1 MFRVTECT
9 FRVTECTFRDTEWPF
24 RDTEWRFII
33 NIKQNYL
40 SQNKSDVCT
49 CFYIN
54 FSYICGDYIQNK
66 KLIKMNKFFL
76 TSLLVA
82 AAITANAQ
90 DNTTKDSLTM
100 ETMMHNIPEVM
111 VKGSR
116 PIVKAER
123 GMLSY
128 NMPLLLKQLPA
139 DNAYEALT
147 RIPGVSNATGNISFS
162 GNEVTLIINGQATTL
177 TQEQLAERL
186 KAMPATQLAK
196 AEVMLSAPARYH
208 VRGMAI
214 NIVTKDYA
222 GTNQLS
228 GQIIGG
234 LVQTKY
240 AKGFGDLY
248 LSMQRGKFGLDA
260 QYKLVNGNSYGES
273 SRIANHPLGNNRIHY
288 NDETGQKSFGIT
300 HDYRLGMNY
309 AFSKN
314 HRLDVAYTGQ
324 WDKTNSNSRTT
335 GSSISGMHRDS
346 HEYLHNVDVNYALP
360 FGLTLSGSYTYYR
373 TPQQQAL
380 DGTITTENKNET
392 ERNLTSG
399 SEQTINKWM
408 FTADQTHS
416 LAHGWGLS
424 YGVKGQFTSNKS
436 YQTTIDKDGSVLP
449 DGTSSVDLNERIW
462 NIYAGFS
469 KQINKAISLEA
480 SVAAEQYHSPI
491 WDKWRVY
498 PTLNALWN
506 VNDNHLLNL
515 SFSSNSEFPSYWSTM
530 SNVYYSST
538 YTEIHGNPD
547 LKPFSYSNVNLMWQ
561 IKRRYTL
568 MAFASLKPDYSVQLP
583 YQTTDRMAVI
593 MKETNFDYS
602 NSFGLQAS
610 AIFSAGKWLNGN
622 VFAVGTYKHDKS
634 SHFFDLPF
642 NRKKLSVRLGG
653 MASVKLCSTQ
663 DLRLILNP
671 FIQSKAIQGVYD
683 ISPIF
688 RMNAKLQWSSHDGRW
703 GLRINGNNI
712 FNNKY
717 DTRSVQGNQDYR
729 MKINYSWASVT
740 FAVIY
745 KFGGYK
751 EKTVKEVDTS
761 RMGH

>member
-1 MFRVTECT
+1 MVNKIFLLGL
-9 FRVTECTFRDTEWPF
+9 FL
-24 RDTEWRFII
+24 
-33 NIKQNYL
+33 L
-40 SQNKSDVCT
+40 SVANVKAQT
-49 CFYIN
+49 
-54 FSYICGDYIQNK
+54 
-66 KLIKMNKFFL
+66 L
-76 TSLLVA
+76 TH
-82 AAITANAQ
+82 T
-90 DNTTKDSLTM
+90 DSLTM
-100 ETMMHNIPEVM
+100 ENMMHNLPEVM

-147 RIPGVSNATGNISFS
+147 RIPGISDATGSISFS

-177 TQEQLAERL
+177 TQEQLTERL
-186 KAMPATQLAK
+186 KAMPAAQLAK

-234 LVQTKY
+234 MRQNKY
-240 AKGFGDLY
+240 ANEFGNLY
-248 LSMQRGKFGLDA
+248 LSLQRGKFGLDA
-260 QYKLVNGNSYGES
+260 QYKYVNGNSYGES
-273 SRIANHPLGNNRIHY
+273 SRIANHPLGNNRVYY

-300 HDYRLGMNY
+300 HNYRLGMNY

-314 HRLDVAYTGQ
+314 HRLDVAYTGH
-324 WDKTNSNSRTT
+324 WDKRCSNSNTT
-335 GSSISGMHRDS
+335 GSSISGMHHDS
-346 HEYLHNVDVNYALP
+346 HEYLHNVDVNYSLP
-360 FGLTLSGSYTYYR
+360 FGLTLNGSYTYYR

-380 DGTITTENKNET
+380 DGTMHTDESMPET

-436 YQTTIDKDGSVLP
+436 YQTTIDKDGTIQP
-449 DGTSSVDLNERIW
+449 NGTSSVDNNERIW

-469 KQINKAISLEA
+469 KQINKAISVEA

-530 SNVYYSST
+530 SNVFYSST
-538 YTEIHGNPD
+538 YSEIHGNPD
-547 LKPFSYSNVNLMWQ
+547 LKPFSYYNVNLMWQ

-568 MAFASLKPDYSVQLP
+568 MAFASLKPDYFVQLP
-583 YQTTDRMAVI
+583 YQTTERMAVI

-602 NSFGLQAS
+602 NSYGLQAS
-610 AIFSAGKWLNGN
+610 VIFNAGKWLNGN
-622 VFAVGTYKHDKS
+622 VFAVGTYKHDKNS
-634 SHFFDLPF
+634 NFFDLPF
-642 NRKKLSVRLGG
+642 NRKKLSVILGG
-653 MASVKLCSTQ
+653 TASIKLCQTQ

-671 FIQSKAIQGVYD
+671 FYQTKAIQGVYD

-688 RMNAKLQWSSHDGRW
+688 RMNAKLQWSSHDGKW
-703 GLRINGNNI
+703 GLRLNGSNI
-712 FNNKY
+712 FNNLY

-729 MKINYSWASVT
+729 MKINYNWASVT

-751 EKTVKEVDTS
+751 EKNVKAVDTS

>member
-1 MFRVTECT
+1 MANKIFLLGL
-9 FRVTECTFRDTEWPF
+9 FL
-24 RDTEWRFII
+24 
-33 NIKQNYL
+33 L
-40 SQNKSDVCT
+40 SVANVKAQT
-49 CFYIN
+49 
-54 FSYICGDYIQNK
+54 
-66 KLIKMNKFFL
+66 L
-76 TSLLVA
+76 TQ
-82 AAITANAQ
+82 T
-90 DNTTKDSLTM
+90 DSLTM
-100 ETMMHNIPEVM
+100 ETMLHNLPEVM

-147 RIPGVSNATGNISFS
+147 RIPGVSDATGSISFS

-177 TQEQLAERL
+177 TQEQLTERL
-186 KAMPATQLAK
+186 KAMPAAQLAK

-234 LVQTKY
+234 MRQNKY
-240 AKGFGDLY
+240 ANEFGNLY
-248 LSMQRGKFGLDA
+248 LSLQRGKFGLDA
-260 QYKLVNGNSYGES
+260 QYKYVNGNSYGES
-273 SRIANHPLGNNRIHY
+273 SRIANHPLGNNRVYY

-314 HRLDVAYTGQ
+314 HRLDVAYTGH
-324 WDKTNSNSRTT
+324 WDKTCSNSNTT
-335 GSSISGMHRDS
+335 GSSISGMHHDS
-346 HEYLHNVDVNYALP
+346 HEYLHNVDVNYSLP
-360 FGLTLSGSYTYYR
+360 FGLTLNGSYTNYR

-380 DGTITTENKNET
+380 DGTMHTDESMSET

-416 LAHGWGLS
+416 LSHGWGLS

-436 YQTTIDKDGSVLP
+436 YQTTIDKDGTIQP
-449 DGTSSVDLNERIW
+449 NGTSSVDNNERIW

-469 KQINKAISLEA
+469 KQINKALSLEA

-491 WDKWRVY
+491 WDKWRIY

-530 SNVYYSST
+530 SNVFYSST
-538 YTEIHGNPD
+538 YSEIHGNPD
-547 LKPFSYSNVNLMWQ
+547 LKPFAYYNVNLMWQ

-568 MAFASLKPDYSVQLP
+568 MAFASLKPDYFVQLP
-583 YQTTDRMAVI
+583 YQTTERMAVI

-602 NSFGLQAS
+602 NSYGLQAS
-610 AIFSAGKWLNGN
+610 VIFNAGKWLNGN

-634 SHFFDLPF
+634 SNFFDLPF
-642 NRKKLSVRLGG
+642 NRKKLSVILGG
-653 MASVKLCSTQ
+653 TASVKLCNTQ

-671 FIQSKAIQGVYD
+671 FFQSKAIQGVYD

-688 RMNAKLQWSSHDGRW
+688 SMDAKLQWTSHDGKW
-703 GLRINGNNI
+703 GLRLNGNNI
-712 FNNKY
+712 FNNLY

-729 MKINYSWASVT
+729 MKVNYNWASVT

>member
-1 MFRVTECT
+1 MNRLF
-9 FRVTECTFRDTEWPF
+9 
-24 RDTEWRFII
+24 FIG
-33 NIKQNYL
+33 
-40 SQNKSDVCT
+40 V
-49 CFYIN
+49 
-54 FSYICGDYIQNK
+54 
-66 KLIKMNKFFL
+66 
-76 TSLLVA
+76 LVA
-82 AAITANAQ
+82 SAITANAQ
-90 DNTTKDSLTM
+90 DNGQKDSLTM
-100 ETMMHNIPEVM
+100 ESMMHNLPEVM

-147 RIPGVSNATGNISFS
+147 RIPGVSDATGSISFS

-177 TQEQLAERL
+177 TQEQLTERL
-186 KAMPATQLAK
+186 KAMPAAQLSK

-222 GTNQLS
+222 GNNQLS

-234 LVQTKY
+234 MRQNKY
-240 AKGFGDLY
+240 ANEFGNLY
-248 LSMQRGKFGLDA
+248 LSLQRDKFGLDA
-260 QYKLVNGNSYGES
+260 QYKYVNGNSYGES

-309 AFSKN
+309 AFGKN

-469 KQINKAISLEA
+469 KQINKAISLDA
-480 SVAAEQYHSPI
+480 SVAAEQYHSPV

-515 SFSSNSEFPSYWSTM
+515 SFSSDSEYPSYWSTM
-530 SNVYYSST
+530 SNVFYSST

-547 LKPFSYSNVNLMWQ
+547 LKPFSYYNVNLMWQ

-568 MAFASLKPDYSVQLP
+568 MAFASLKPDYFVQLP

-634 SHFFDLPF
+634 RNFFDLPF
-642 NRKKLSVRLGG
+642 DRKKLSVILGG
-653 MASVKLCSTQ
+653 TASVKLCSTQ

-671 FIQSKAIQGVYD
+671 FYQTKAIQGVYD

-688 RMNAKLQWSSHDGRW
+688 SMDAKLQWSSHDGKW
-703 GLRINGNNI
+703 GVRLNGSNI
-712 FNNKY
+712 FNNRF

-729 MKINYSWASVT
+729 MKVNYNWSSFT

>member
-1 MFRVTECT
+1 MNRLF
-9 FRVTECTFRDTEWPF
+9 
-24 RDTEWRFII
+24 FIG
-33 NIKQNYL
+33 
-40 SQNKSDVCT
+40 V
-49 CFYIN
+49 
-54 FSYICGDYIQNK
+54 
-66 KLIKMNKFFL
+66 
-76 TSLLVA
+76 LVA
-82 AAITANAQ
+82 SAITANAQ
-90 DNTTKDSLTM
+90 DNGQKDSLTM
-100 ETMMHNIPEVM
+100 ESIMHNLPEVM

-147 RIPGVSNATGNISFS
+147 RIPGVSDATGSISFS
-162 GNEVTLIINGQATTL
+162 GNEVTLIVNGQATTL

-186 KAMPATQLAK
+186 KAMPAAQLAK

-234 LVQTKY
+234 MRQNKY
-240 AKGFGDLY
+240 ANEFGDLY
-248 LSMQRGKFGLDA
+248 LSLQRDKFGLDA
-260 QYKLVNGNSYGES
+260 QYKYVNGNSYGES

-309 AFSKN
+309 TFSKN

-324 WDKTNSNSRTT
+324 WDKTNSNSRTA

-399 SEQTINKWM
+399 SEQTIHKWM

-416 LAHGWGLS
+416 LSHGWGLS

-530 SNVYYSST
+530 SNVFYSST

-547 LKPFSYSNVNLMWQ
+547 LKPCSYYNLNLMWQ

-568 MAFASLKPDYSVQLP
+568 MAFANLKPDYFVQLP

-602 NSFGLQAS
+602 NSYGLQAS

-634 SHFFDLPF
+634 RNFFDLPF
-642 NRKKLSVRLGG
+642 DRKKLSVILGG
-653 MASVKLCSTQ
+653 TASVKLCSTQ
-663 DLRLILNP
+663 DLHLILNP
-671 FIQSKAIQGVYD
+671 FYQTKAIQGVYD

-688 RMNAKLQWSSHDGRW
+688 SMDAKLQWSSHDGKW
-703 GLRINGNNI
+703 GVRLNGSNI
-712 FNNKY
+712 FNNRF

-729 MKINYSWASVT
+729 MKVNYNWSSFT

>member
-1 MFRVTECT
+1 MVNKIFLLGL
-9 FRVTECTFRDTEWPF
+9 FL
-24 RDTEWRFII
+24 
-33 NIKQNYL
+33 L
-40 SQNKSDVCT
+40 SVANVKAQT
-49 CFYIN
+49 
-54 FSYICGDYIQNK
+54 
-66 KLIKMNKFFL
+66 L
-76 TSLLVA
+76 TH
-82 AAITANAQ
+82 T
-90 DNTTKDSLTM
+90 DSLTM
-100 ETMMHNIPEVM
+100 ENMMHNLPEVM

-147 RIPGVSNATGNISFS
+147 RIPGISDATGSISFS
-162 GNEVTLIINGQATTL
+162 GNEVTLIVNGQATTL
-177 TQEQLAERL
+177 TQEQLTERL
-186 KAMPATQLAK
+186 KAMPAAQLAK

-214 NIVTKDYA
+214 NIITKDYA

-228 GQIIGG
+228 GQFIGG
-234 LVQTKY
+234 MKQSKY

-248 LSMQRGKFGLDA
+248 LSLQRGKFGLDA
-260 QYKLVNGNSYGES
+260 QYKYVNGNSYGES
-273 SRIANHPLGNNRIHY
+273 SRIANHPLGNNRVYY

-300 HDYRLGMNY
+300 HNYRLGMNY

-314 HRLDVAYTGQ
+314 HRLDVAYTGH
-324 WDKTNSNSRTT
+324 WDKRCSNSNTT
-335 GSSISGMHRDS
+335 GSSISGMHHDS
-346 HEYLHNVDVNYALP
+346 HEYLHNVDVNYSLP
-360 FGLTLSGSYTYYR
+360 FGLTLNGSYTYYR

-380 DGTITTENKNET
+380 DGTMHTDESMLET

-436 YQTTIDKDGSVLP
+436 YQTTIDKDGTIQP
-449 DGTSSVDLNERIW
+449 NGTSSVDNNERIW

-469 KQINKAISLEA
+469 KQINKAISVEA

-530 SNVYYSST
+530 SNVFYSST
-538 YTEIHGNPD
+538 YSEIHGNPD
-547 LKPFSYSNVNLMWQ
+547 LKPFSYYNVNLMWQ

-568 MAFASLKPDYSVQLP
+568 MAFASLKPDYFVQLP
-583 YQTTDRMAVI
+583 YQTTERMAVI

-602 NSFGLQAS
+602 NSYGLQAS
-610 AIFSAGKWLNGN
+610 VIFNAGKWLNGN

-634 SHFFDLPF
+634 CNFFDLPF
-642 NRKKLSVRLGG
+642 DRKKLSVILGG
-653 MASVKLCSTQ
+653 TASVKLSSTQ

-671 FIQSKAIQGVYD
+671 FYQTKAIQGVYD
-683 ISPIF
+683 ISPVF
-688 RMNAKLQWSSHDGRW
+688 RMDAKLQWSSHDGKW
-703 GLRINGNNI
+703 GVRLNGSNI
-712 FNNKY
+712 FNNRF

-729 MKINYSWASVT
+729 MTINYNWASVT

-751 EKTVKEVDTS
+751 EKNVKAVDTS

>member
-1 MFRVTECT
+1 MANKIFLLGL
-9 FRVTECTFRDTEWPF
+9 FL
-24 RDTEWRFII
+24 
-33 NIKQNYL
+33 L
-40 SQNKSDVCT
+40 SVANVKAQT
-49 CFYIN
+49 
-54 FSYICGDYIQNK
+54 
-66 KLIKMNKFFL
+66 L
-76 TSLLVA
+76 TQ
-82 AAITANAQ
+82 T
-90 DNTTKDSLTM
+90 DSLTM
-100 ETMMHNIPEVM
+100 ETMLHNLPEVM

-147 RIPGVSNATGNISFS
+147 RIPGVSDATGSISFS

-177 TQEQLAERL
+177 TQEQLTERL
-186 KAMPATQLAK
+186 KAMPAAQLAK

-234 LVQTKY
+234 MRQNKY
-240 AKGFGDLY
+240 ANEFGNLY
-248 LSMQRGKFGLDA
+248 LSLQRGKFGLDA
-260 QYKLVNGNSYGES
+260 QYKYVNGNSYGES
-273 SRIANHPLGNNRIHY
+273 SRIANHPLGNNRVYY

-314 HRLDVAYTGQ
+314 HRLDVAYTGH
-324 WDKTNSNSRTT
+324 WDKTCSNSNTT
-335 GSSISGMHRDS
+335 GSSISGMHHDS
-346 HEYLHNVDVNYALP
+346 HEYLHNVDVNYSLP
-360 FGLTLSGSYTYYR
+360 FGLTLNGSYTYYR

-380 DGTITTENKNET
+380 DGTMHTDESMSET

-399 SEQTINKWM
+399 SEQTINEWM

-436 YQTTIDKDGSVLP
+436 YQTTIDKDGTIQP
-449 DGTSSVDLNERIW
+449 NGTSSVDNNERIW

-469 KQINKAISLEA
+469 KQINKAISVEA

-491 WDKWRVY
+491 WDKWRIY

-530 SNVYYSST
+530 SNVFYSST
-538 YTEIHGNPD
+538 YSEIHGNPD
-547 LKPFSYSNVNLMWQ
+547 LKPFAYYNVNLMWQ

-568 MAFASLKPDYSVQLP
+568 MAFASLKPDYFVQLP
-583 YQTTDRMAVI
+583 YQTTERMAVI

-602 NSFGLQAS
+602 NSYGLQAS
-610 AIFSAGKWLNGN
+610 VIFNAGKWLNGN

-634 SHFFDLPF
+634 SNFFDLPF
-642 NRKKLSVRLGG
+642 NRKKLSVILGG
-653 MASVKLCSTQ
+653 TASVKLCNTQ

-671 FIQSKAIQGVYD
+671 FFQSKAIQGVYD

-688 RMNAKLQWSSHDGRW
+688 RMNAKLQWTSHDGKW

-712 FNNKY
+712 FNNLY

-729 MKINYSWASVT
+729 MKVNYNWASVT

>member
-1 MFRVTECT
+1 MN
-9 FRVTECTFRDTEWPF
+9 
-24 RDTEWRFII
+24 RF
-33 NIKQNYL
+33 L
-40 SQNKSDVCT
+40 
-49 CFYIN
+49 
-54 FSYICGDYIQNK
+54 
-66 KLIKMNKFFL
+66 L

-147 RIPGVSNATGNISFS
+147 HIPGVSNATGNISFS
-162 GNEVTLIINGQATTL
+162 GNEVTLIVNGQATTL

-186 KAMPATQLAK
+186 KAMPAAQLAK

-234 LVQTKY
+234 LMQTKY

-260 QYKLVNGNSYGES
+260 QYKYVNGNSYGES

-309 AFSKN
+309 TFSKN
-314 HRLDVAYTGQ
+314 NRLDVAYTGQ

-436 YQTTIDKDGSVLP
+436 YQTTIDKDGTILP
-449 DGTSSVDLNERIW
+449 DGTSSVDNNERIW

-469 KQINKAISLEA
+469 KQINKALSLEA

-530 SNVYYSST
+530 SNVFYSST

-547 LKPFSYSNVNLMWQ
+547 LKPFSYYNVNLMWQ

-568 MAFASLKPDYSVQLP
+568 MAFASLKPDYLVQLP

-593 MKETNFDYS
+593 MKETNFDFS
-602 NSFGLQAS
+602 NSYGLQAS

-634 SHFFDLPF
+634 CNFFDLPF
-642 NRKKLSVRLGG
+642 NRKKLSVILGG
-653 MASVKLCSTQ
+653 TASIKLCSTQ

-671 FIQSKAIQGVYD
+671 FYQTKAIQGVYD

-688 RMNAKLQWSSHDGRW
+688 RMDAKLQWSSHDGKW
-703 GLRINGNNI
+703 GVRLNGSNI
-712 FNNKY
+712 FNNRF

-729 MKINYSWASVT
+729 MKINYNWASVT

>member
-1 MFRVTECT
+1 MVNKIFLLGL
-9 FRVTECTFRDTEWPF
+9 FL
-24 RDTEWRFII
+24 
-33 NIKQNYL
+33 L
-40 SQNKSDVCT
+40 S
-49 CFYIN
+49 
-54 FSYICGDYIQNK
+54 
-66 KLIKMNKFFL
+66 
-76 TSLLVA
+76 VA
-82 AAITANAQ
+82 NVKAQ
-90 DNTTKDSLTM
+90 TMTHTDSLTM
-100 ETMMHNIPEVM
+100 ENMMHNLPEVM

-147 RIPGVSNATGNISFS
+147 RIPGISDATGSISFS
-162 GNEVTLIINGQATTL
+162 GNEVTLIVNGQATTL
-177 TQEQLAERL
+177 TQEQLTERL
-186 KAMPATQLAK
+186 KAMPAAQLAK

-228 GQIIGG
+228 GQFIGG
-234 LVQTKY
+234 MKQSKY

-248 LSMQRGKFGLDA
+248 LSLQRGKFGLDA
-260 QYKLVNGNSYGES
+260 QYKYVNGNSYGES
-273 SRIANHPLGNNRIHY
+273 SRIANHPLGNNRVYY

-300 HDYRLGMNY
+300 HNYRLGMNY

-314 HRLDVAYTGQ
+314 HRLDVAYTGH
-324 WDKTNSNSRTT
+324 WDKRCSNSNTT
-335 GSSISGMHRDS
+335 GSSISGMHHDS
-346 HEYLHNVDVNYALP
+346 HEYLHNVDVNYSLP
-360 FGLTLSGSYTYYR
+360 FGLTLNGSYTYYR

-380 DGTITTENKNET
+380 DGTMHTDESMLET

-436 YQTTIDKDGSVLP
+436 YQTTIDKDGTIQP
-449 DGTSSVDLNERIW
+449 NGTSSVDNNERIW

-469 KQINKAISLEA
+469 KQINKAISVEA

-530 SNVYYSST
+530 SNVFYSST
-538 YTEIHGNPD
+538 YSEIHGNPD
-547 LKPFSYSNVNLMWQ
+547 LKPFSYYNVNLMWQ

-568 MAFASLKPDYSVQLP
+568 MAFASLKPDYFVQLP
-583 YQTTDRMAVI
+583 YQTTERMAVI

-602 NSFGLQAS
+602 NSYGLQAS
-610 AIFSAGKWLNGN
+610 VIFNAGKWLNGN

-634 SHFFDLPF
+634 SNFFDLPF
-642 NRKKLSVRLGG
+642 NRKKLSVILGG
-653 MASVKLCSTQ
+653 TASVKLCNTQ

-671 FIQSKAIQGVYD
+671 FFQSKAIQGVYD
-683 ISPIF
+683 ISPVF
-688 RMNAKLQWSSHDGRW
+688 RMNAKLQWSSHDGKW
-703 GLRINGNNI
+703 GLRLNGSNI
-712 FNNKY
+712 FNNLY

-729 MKINYSWASVT
+729 MKINYNWASVT

-751 EKTVKEVDTS
+751 EKNVKAVDTS

>member
-1 MFRVTECT
+1 MVNKIFLLGL
-9 FRVTECTFRDTEWPF
+9 FL
-24 RDTEWRFII
+24 
-33 NIKQNYL
+33 L
-40 SQNKSDVCT
+40 SVANVKAQT
-49 CFYIN
+49 
-54 FSYICGDYIQNK
+54 
-66 KLIKMNKFFL
+66 L
-76 TSLLVA
+76 TQ
-82 AAITANAQ
+82 T
-90 DNTTKDSLTM
+90 DSLTM
-100 ETMMHNIPEVM
+100 ETMLHNLPEVM

-147 RIPGVSNATGNISFS
+147 RIPGVSDATGSISFS

-177 TQEQLAERL
+177 TQEQLTERL
-186 KAMPATQLAK
+186 KAMPAAQLAK

-228 GQIIGG
+228 GQVIGG
-234 LVQTKY
+234 MKQSKY

-248 LSMQRGKFGLDA
+248 LSLQRGKFGLDA
-260 QYKLVNGNSYGES
+260 QYKYVNGNSYGES
-273 SRIANHPLGNNRIHY
+273 SRIANHPLGNNRVYY

-300 HDYRLGMNY
+300 HNYRLGMNY

-314 HRLDVAYTGQ
+314 HRLDVAYTGH
-324 WDKTNSNSRTT
+324 WDKRCSNSNTT
-335 GSSISGMHRDS
+335 GSSISGMHHDS
-346 HEYLHNVDVNYALP
+346 HEYLHNVDVNYSLP
-360 FGLTLSGSYTYYR
+360 FGLTLNGSYTYYR

-380 DGTITTENKNET
+380 DGTMHTDESMPET

-462 NIYAGFS
+462 NLYAGFS
-469 KQINKAISLEA
+469 KQINKTLSLEA

-530 SNVYYSST
+530 SNVFYSST
-538 YTEIHGNPD
+538 YSEIHGNPD
-547 LKPFSYSNVNLMWQ
+547 LKPFAYYYVNLMWQ

-568 MAFASLKPDYSVQLP
+568 MAFASLKPDYFVQLP
-583 YQTTDRMAVI
+583 YQTTERMAVI

-602 NSFGLQAS
+602 NSYGLQAS
-610 AIFSAGKWLNGN
+610 VIFNAGKWLNGN

-634 SHFFDLPF
+634 SNFFDLPF
-642 NRKKLSVRLGG
+642 NRKKLSVILGG
-653 MASVKLCSTQ
+653 TASIKLCQTQ

-671 FIQSKAIQGVYD
+671 FYQTKAIQGVYD

-688 RMNAKLQWSSHDGRW
+688 RMNAKLQWSSHDGKW
-703 GLRINGNNI
+703 GLRLNGSNI
-712 FNNKY
+712 FNNLY

-729 MKINYSWASVT
+729 MKINYNWASVT

-751 EKTVKEVDTS
+751 EKNVKAVDTY

>member
-1 MFRVTECT
+1 MVNKIFLLGL
-9 FRVTECTFRDTEWPF
+9 FL
-24 RDTEWRFII
+24 
-33 NIKQNYL
+33 L
-40 SQNKSDVCT
+40 SVANVKAQT
-49 CFYIN
+49 
-54 FSYICGDYIQNK
+54 
-66 KLIKMNKFFL
+66 L
-76 TSLLVA
+76 TQ
-82 AAITANAQ
+82 T
-90 DNTTKDSLTM
+90 DSLTM
-100 ETMMHNIPEVM
+100 ETMLHNLPEVM

-147 RIPGVSNATGNISFS
+147 RIPGVSDATGSISFS

-177 TQEQLAERL
+177 TQEQLTERL
-186 KAMPATQLAK
+186 KAMPAAQLAK

-228 GQIIGG
+228 GQVIGG
-234 LVQTKY
+234 MKQSKY

-248 LSMQRGKFGLDA
+248 LSLQRGKFGLDA
-260 QYKLVNGNSYGES
+260 QYKYVNGNSYGES
-273 SRIANHPLGNNRIHY
+273 SRIANHPLGNNRVYY

-300 HDYRLGMNY
+300 HNYRLGMNY

-314 HRLDVAYTGQ
+314 HRLDVAYTGH
-324 WDKTNSNSRTT
+324 WDKRCSNSNTT
-335 GSSISGMHRDS
+335 GSSISGMHHDS
-346 HEYLHNVDVNYALP
+346 HEYLHNVDVNYSLP
-360 FGLTLSGSYTYYR
+360 FGLTLNGSYTYYR

-380 DGTITTENKNET
+380 DGTMHTDESMSET

-408 FTADQTHS
+408 FTADQTHL

-462 NIYAGFS
+462 NLYAGFS
-469 KQINKAISLEA
+469 KQINKVLSLEA

-530 SNVYYSST
+530 SNVFYSST
-538 YTEIHGNPD
+538 YSEIHGNPD
-547 LKPFSYSNVNLMWQ
+547 LKPFAYYNVNLMWQ

-568 MAFASLKPDYSVQLP
+568 MAFASLKPDYFVQLP
-583 YQTTDRMAVI
+583 YQTTERMAVI

-602 NSFGLQAS
+602 NSYGLQAS
-610 AIFSAGKWLNGN
+610 VIFNAGKWLNGN
-622 VFAVGTYKHDKS
+622 VSAVGTYKHDKS
-634 SHFFDLPF
+634 SNFFDLPF
-642 NRKKLSVRLGG
+642 NRKKFSVILGG
-653 MASVKLCSTQ
+653 TASVKLCNTQ

-671 FIQSKAIQGVYD
+671 FYQTKAIQGVYD

-688 RMNAKLQWSSHDGRW
+688 RMNAKLQWSSHDGKW
-703 GLRINGNNI
+703 GLRLNGSNI
-712 FNNKY
+712 FNNLY

-729 MKINYSWASVT
+729 MKINYNWASVT

-751 EKTVKEVDTS
+751 EKNVKAVDTS

>member
-1 MFRVTECT
+1 
-9 FRVTECTFRDTEWPF
+9 
-24 RDTEWRFII
+24 
-33 NIKQNYL
+33 
-40 SQNKSDVCT
+40 
-49 CFYIN
+49 
-54 FSYICGDYIQNK
+54 
-66 KLIKMNKFFL
+66 MNRIFFMGIFVAL
-76 TSLLVA
+76 T
-82 AAITANAQ
+82 ITANAQ
-90 DNTTKDSLTM
+90 DNIPKDSLTM
-100 ETMMHNIPEVM
+100 EWNSMFRNLPEVM
-111 VKGSR
+111 IKGSR

-123 GMLSY
+123 GSLLY
-128 NMPLLLKQLPA
+128 NMPLLLKQFPA

-147 RIPGVSNATGNISFS
+147 RIPGVSDATGNISFL
-162 GNEVTLIINGQATTL
+162 GNEVTLIVNGQATTL
-177 TQEQLAERL
+177 TQEQLTERL
-186 KAMPATQLAK
+186 KAMPAAQLAK

-214 NIVTKDYA
+214 NIITKDYA

-228 GQIIGG
+228 GQVIGG
-234 LVQTKY
+234 MKQSKY

-248 LSMQRGKFGLDA
+248 LSLQRGKFGLDA
-260 QYKLVNGNSYGES
+260 QYKYVNGNSYGES
-273 SRIANHPLGNNRIHY
+273 SRIANHPLGNNRVYY

-300 HDYRLGMNY
+300 HNYRLGMNY

-314 HRLDVAYTGQ
+314 HRLDVTYTGH
-324 WDKTNSNSRTT
+324 WDKRCSNSNTT
-335 GSSISGMHRDS
+335 GSSISGMHHDS
-346 HEYLHNVDVNYALP
+346 HEYLHNVDVNYSLP
-360 FGLTLSGSYTYYR
+360 FGLTLNGSYTYYR

-380 DGTITTENKNET
+380 DGTMHTDESMSET

-408 FTADQTHS
+408 FTADQTHL

-436 YQTTIDKDGSVLP
+436 YQTTINKDGSVLP

-462 NIYAGFS
+462 NLYAGFS
-469 KQINKAISLEA
+469 KQINKALSLEA

-530 SNVYYSST
+530 SNVFYSST
-538 YTEIHGNPD
+538 YSEIHGNPD
-547 LKPFSYSNVNLMWQ
+547 LKPFAYYNVNLMWQ

-568 MAFASLKPDYSVQLP
+568 MAFASLKPDYFVQLP
-583 YQTTDRMAVI
+583 YQTTERMAVI

-602 NSFGLQAS
+602 NSYGLQAS
-610 AIFSAGKWLNGN
+610 VIFNAGKWLNGN
-622 VFAVGTYKHDKS
+622 VFAVGIYKHDKS
-634 SHFFDLPF
+634 DYFFDLPF
-642 NRKKLSVRLGG
+642 NRKKLTATLGG
-653 MASVKLCSTQ
+653 TASIKLCQTQ

-671 FIQSKAIQGVYD
+671 FYQTKAIQGVYD

-688 RMNAKLQWSSHDGRW
+688 RMNAKLQWSSHDGKW
-703 GLRINGNNI
+703 GLRLNGSNI
-712 FNNKY
+712 FNNLY

-729 MKINYSWASVT
+729 MKINYNWASVT

-751 EKTVKEVDTS
+751 EKNVKAVDTS

>member
-1 MFRVTECT
+1 MVNKIFLLGL
-9 FRVTECTFRDTEWPF
+9 FL
-24 RDTEWRFII
+24 
-33 NIKQNYL
+33 L
-40 SQNKSDVCT
+40 SVANVKAQT
-49 CFYIN
+49 
-54 FSYICGDYIQNK
+54 
-66 KLIKMNKFFL
+66 L
-76 TSLLVA
+76 TQ
-82 AAITANAQ
+82 T
-90 DNTTKDSLTM
+90 DSLTM
-100 ETMMHNIPEVM
+100 ETMLHNLPEVM

-147 RIPGVSNATGNISFS
+147 RIPGVSDATGSISFS

-177 TQEQLAERL
+177 TQKQLTERL
-186 KAMPATQLAK
+186 KAMPAAQLAK

-228 GQIIGG
+228 GQVIGG
-234 LVQTKY
+234 MKQSKY

-248 LSMQRGKFGLDA
+248 LSLQRGKFGLDA
-260 QYKLVNGNSYGES
+260 QYKYVNGNSYGES
-273 SRIANHPLGNNRIHY
+273 SRIANHPLGNNRVYY

-300 HDYRLGMNY
+300 HNYRLGMNY

-314 HRLDVAYTGQ
+314 HRLDVAYTGH
-324 WDKTNSNSRTT
+324 WDKRCSNSNTT
-335 GSSISGMHRDS
+335 GSSISGMHHDS
-346 HEYLHNVDVNYALP
+346 HEYLHNVDVNYSLP
-360 FGLTLSGSYTYYR
+360 FGLTLNGSYTYYR

-380 DGTITTENKNET
+380 DGTMHTDESMSET

-436 YQTTIDKDGSVLP
+436 YQTTIDKDGTILP
-449 DGTSSVDLNERIW
+449 DGTSSVDNNERIW

-480 SVAAEQYHSPI
+480 SVAAEQYHSPV
-491 WDKWRVY
+491 WDEWRMY

-530 SNVYYSST
+530 SNVFYSST

-547 LKPFSYSNVNLMWQ
+547 LKPFSYYNVNLMWQ

-593 MKETNFDYS
+593 MKETNFEYS

-610 AIFSAGKWLNGN
+610 AMFNAGKWLNGN

-642 NRKKLSVRLGG
+642 NRKKLSVILGG
-653 MASVKLCSTQ
+653 TASVKLCSTQ

-688 RMNAKLQWSSHDGRW
+688 RMNAKLQWSSHDGKW
-703 GLRINGNNI
+703 GLRLNGSNI
-712 FNNKY
+712 FNY
-717 DTRSVQGNQDYR
+717 QFDTRSVQGNQDYR
-729 MKINYSWASVT
+729 MKINYNWASVT

-751 EKTVKEVDTS
+751 EKNVKAVDTS

>member
-1 MFRVTECT
+1 MANKIFLLGL
-9 FRVTECTFRDTEWPF
+9 FL
-24 RDTEWRFII
+24 
-33 NIKQNYL
+33 L
-40 SQNKSDVCT
+40 SVANVKAQT
-49 CFYIN
+49 
-54 FSYICGDYIQNK
+54 
-66 KLIKMNKFFL
+66 L
-76 TSLLVA
+76 TQ
-82 AAITANAQ
+82 T
-90 DNTTKDSLTM
+90 DSLTM
-100 ETMMHNIPEVM
+100 ETMLHNLPEVM

-147 RIPGVSNATGNISFS
+147 RIPGVSDATGSISFS

-177 TQEQLAERL
+177 TQEQLTERL
-186 KAMPATQLAK
+186 KAMPAAQLAK

-234 LVQTKY
+234 FEQNKY

-248 LSMQRGKFGLDA
+248 LSLQRGKFGLDA
-260 QYKLVNGNSYGES
+260 QYKYVNGNSYGES
-273 SRIANHPLGNNRIHY
+273 SLIANHPLGNNRVYY

-314 HRLDVAYTGQ
+314 HRLGVAYTGQ
-324 WDKTNSNSRTT
+324 WDKTSSNNHTT
-335 GSSISGMHRDS
+335 GSSISGMHLDS
-346 HEYLHNVDVNYALP
+346 HEYLQNVDVNYSLP
-360 FGLTLSGSYTYYR
+360 FGLTLNGSYTYYR

-380 DGTITTENKNET
+380 DGTMHTDESMPET
-392 ERNLTSG
+392 ERNLISG

-436 YQTTIDKDGSVLP
+436 YQTTIDKDGTIQSN
-449 DGTSSVDLNERIW
+449 GTSSVDNNELIW

-469 KQINKAISLEA
+469 KQVNKAFSLEA

-530 SNVYYSST
+530 SNIFYSST
-538 YTEIHGNPD
+538 YSEIHGNPD
-547 LKPFSYSNVNLMWQ
+547 LKPYSYYNVNLMWQ

-568 MAFASLKPDYSVQLP
+568 MAFASLKPDYFVQLP
-583 YQTTDRMAVI
+583 YQTTERMAVI

-602 NSFGLQAS
+602 NSYGLQAS
-610 AIFSAGKWLNGN
+610 VIFNAGKWLNGN

-634 SHFFDLPF
+634 DYFFDLPF
-642 NRKKLSVRLGG
+642 NRKKLSVILGG
-653 MASVKLCSTQ
+653 TASVKLCNTQ

-671 FIQSKAIQGVYD
+671 FFQSKAIQGVYD

-688 RMNAKLQWSSHDGRW
+688 SMNAKLQWSSHDGKW
-703 GLRINGNNI
+703 GLRLNGSNI
-712 FNNKY
+712 FNNLY

-751 EKTVKEVDTS
+751 EKNVKAVDTS

>member
-1 MFRVTECT
+1 MVNKIFLLGL
-9 FRVTECTFRDTEWPF
+9 FL
-24 RDTEWRFII
+24 
-33 NIKQNYL
+33 L
-40 SQNKSDVCT
+40 SVANVKAQT
-49 CFYIN
+49 
-54 FSYICGDYIQNK
+54 
-66 KLIKMNKFFL
+66 L
-76 TSLLVA
+76 TQ
-82 AAITANAQ
+82 T
-90 DNTTKDSLTM
+90 DSLTM
-100 ETMMHNIPEVM
+100 ETMLHNLPEVM

-147 RIPGVSNATGNISFS
+147 RIPGVSDATGSISFS

-177 TQEQLAERL
+177 TQEQLTERL
-186 KAMPATQLAK
+186 KAMPAAQLAK

-228 GQIIGG
+228 GQVIGG
-234 LVQTKY
+234 MKQSKY

-248 LSMQRGKFGLDA
+248 LSLQRGKFGLDA
-260 QYKLVNGNSYGES
+260 QYKYVNGNSYGES
-273 SRIANHPLGNNRIHY
+273 SRIANHPLSNNRVYY

-324 WDKTNSNSRTT
+324 WDKTSSNNRTT

-380 DGTITTENKNET
+380 DGTMTAENKNET

-416 LAHGWGLS
+416 LSHGWGLS

-436 YQTTIDKDGSVLP
+436 YQTTIDKDGTILP
-449 DGTSSVDLNERIW
+449 DGTSSVDNNERIW

-469 KQINKAISLEA
+469 KQINKAVSVEA

-491 WDKWRVY
+491 WDKWRMY

-530 SNVYYSST
+530 SNVFYSST
-538 YTEIHGNPD
+538 YSEIHGNPD
-547 LKPFSYSNVNLMWQ
+547 LKPYSYYNVNLMWQ

-593 MKETNFDYS
+593 MKETNFNYE

-610 AIFSAGKWLNGN
+610 AMFSAGKWLNGN
-622 VFAVGTYKHDKS
+622 VFAVGIYKHDKS
-634 SHFFDLPF
+634 DYFFDLPF
-642 NRKKLSVRLGG
+642 NRKKLTATLGG
-653 MASVKLCSTQ
+653 TASIKLCQTQ

-671 FIQSKAIQGVYD
+671 FYQTKAIQGVYD

-688 RMNAKLQWSSHDGRW
+688 RMNAKLQWSSHDGKW
-703 GLRINGNNI
+703 GLRLNGSNI
-712 FNNKY
+712 FNNLY

-729 MKINYSWASVT
+729 MKINYNWASVT

-751 EKTVKEVDTS
+751 EKNVKAVDTS

>member
-1 MFRVTECT
+1 MIFLLGL
-9 FRVTECTFRDTEWPF
+9 FL
-24 RDTEWRFII
+24 
-33 NIKQNYL
+33 L
-40 SQNKSDVCT
+40 SVANVKAQT
-49 CFYIN
+49 
-54 FSYICGDYIQNK
+54 
-66 KLIKMNKFFL
+66 L
-76 TSLLVA
+76 TQ
-82 AAITANAQ
+82 T
-90 DNTTKDSLTM
+90 DSLTM
-100 ETMMHNIPEVM
+100 ETMLHNLPEVM

-147 RIPGVSNATGNISFS
+147 RIPGVSDATGSISFS

-177 TQEQLAERL
+177 TQEQLTERL
-186 KAMPATQLAK
+186 KAMPAAQLAK

-309 AFSKN
+309 TFSKN
-314 HRLDVAYTGQ
+314 NRLDVAYTGQ
-324 WDKTNSNSRTT
+324 WDKTNSNSCTT

-360 FGLTLSGSYTYYR
+360 FGLTLSGSYTYYC

-380 DGTITTENKNET
+380 DGTMHTDESMPET

-416 LAHGWGLS
+416 LANCWGLS

-530 SNVYYSST
+530 SNVFYSST

-547 LKPFSYSNVNLMWQ
+547 LKPFSYYNVNLMWQ

-568 MAFASLKPDYSVQLP
+568 MAFASLKPDYFVQLP

-610 AIFSAGKWLNGN
+610 VIFNAGKWLNGN

-634 SHFFDLPF
+634 SNFFDLPF
-642 NRKKLSVRLGG
+642 NRKKLSVILGG
-653 MASVKLCSTQ
+653 TASVKLCNSQ

-671 FIQSKAIQGVYD
+671 FYQTKAIQGVYD

-688 RMNAKLQWSSHDGRW
+688 RMNAKLQWSSHDGKW
-703 GLRINGNNI
+703 GLRLNGNNI
-712 FNNKY
+712 FNNPY

-729 MKINYSWASVT
+729 MKINYNWASVT
-740 FAVIY
+740 FAVVY
-745 KFGGYK
+745 KFGDYK
-751 EKTVKEVDTS
+751 KKNVKAVDTS

>member
-1 MFRVTECT
+1 MVNKIFLLGL
-9 FRVTECTFRDTEWPF
+9 FL
-24 RDTEWRFII
+24 
-33 NIKQNYL
+33 L
-40 SQNKSDVCT
+40 SVANVKAQT
-49 CFYIN
+49 
-54 FSYICGDYIQNK
+54 
-66 KLIKMNKFFL
+66 L
-76 TSLLVA
+76 TH
-82 AAITANAQ
+82 T
-90 DNTTKDSLTM
+90 DSLTM
-100 ETMMHNIPEVM
+100 ENMMHNLPEVM

-147 RIPGVSNATGNISFS
+147 RIPGISDATGSISFS
-162 GNEVTLIINGQATTL
+162 GNEVTLIVNGQATTL
-177 TQEQLAERL
+177 TQEQLTERL
-186 KAMPATQLAK
+186 KAMPAAQLAK

-234 LVQTKY
+234 MRQNKY
-240 AKGFGDLY
+240 ANEFGNLY
-248 LSMQRGKFGLDA
+248 LSLQRGKFGLDA
-260 QYKLVNGNSYGES
+260 QYKYVNGNSYGES
-273 SRIANHPLGNNRIHY
+273 SRIANHPLGNNRVYY

-300 HDYRLGMNY
+300 HNYRLGMNY

-314 HRLDVAYTGQ
+314 HRLDVAYTGH
-324 WDKTNSNSRTT
+324 WDKRCSNSNTT
-335 GSSISGMHRDS
+335 GSSISGMHHDS
-346 HEYLHNVDVNYALP
+346 HEYLHNVDVNYSLP
-360 FGLTLSGSYTYYR
+360 FGLTLNGSYTYYR

-380 DGTITTENKNET
+380 DGTMHTDESMPET

-491 WDKWRVY
+491 WNKWRVY

-530 SNVYYSST
+530 SNVFYSST
-538 YTEIHGNPD
+538 YSEIHGNPD
-547 LKPFSYSNVNLMWQ
+547 LKPFSYYNVNLMWQ

-568 MAFASLKPDYSVQLP
+568 MAFASLKPDYFVQLP
-583 YQTTDRMAVI
+583 YQTTERMAVI

-602 NSFGLQAS
+602 NSYGLQAS
-610 AIFSAGKWLNGN
+610 VIFNAGKWLNGN

-634 SHFFDLPF
+634 SNFFDLPF
-642 NRKKLSVRLGG
+642 NRKKLSVILGG
-653 MASVKLCSTQ
+653 TASIKLCNTQ

-688 RMNAKLQWSSHDGRW
+688 RMNAKLQWSSHDGKW
-703 GLRINGNNI
+703 GLRLNGSNI
-712 FNNKY
+712 FNNLY

-729 MKINYSWASVT
+729 MKINYNWASVT

-751 EKTVKEVDTS
+751 EKNVKAVDTS

>member
-1 MFRVTECT
+1 MVNKIFLLGL
-9 FRVTECTFRDTEWPF
+9 FL
-24 RDTEWRFII
+24 
-33 NIKQNYL
+33 L
-40 SQNKSDVCT
+40 SVANVKAQT
-49 CFYIN
+49 
-54 FSYICGDYIQNK
+54 
-66 KLIKMNKFFL
+66 L
-76 TSLLVA
+76 TQ
-82 AAITANAQ
+82 T
-90 DNTTKDSLTM
+90 DSLTM
-100 ETMMHNIPEVM
+100 ETMLHNLPEVM

-147 RIPGVSNATGNISFS
+147 RIPGVSDATGNISFS

-177 TQEQLAERL
+177 TQEQLTERL
-186 KAMPATQLAK
+186 KAMPAAQLSK

-234 LVQTKY
+234 MRQNKY
-240 AKGFGDLY
+240 ANEFGNLY
-248 LSMQRGKFGLDA
+248 LSLQRDKFGLDA
-260 QYKLVNGNSYGES
+260 QYKYVNGNSYGES

-309 AFSKN
+309 TFSKN
-314 HRLDVAYTGQ
+314 NRLDVAYTGQ

-335 GSSISGMHRDS
+335 GSSISGMHHDS

-416 LAHGWGLS
+416 LAHGWGLL

-530 SNVYYSST
+530 SNVLYSST

-547 LKPFSYSNVNLMWQ
+547 LKPFSYYNVNLMWQ

-653 MASVKLCSTQ
+653 TASVKLCSTQ

-703 GLRINGNNI
+703 GLRLNGNNI
-712 FNNKY
+712 FNNLY

-729 MKINYSWASVT
+729 MKINYNWASVT

>member
-1 MFRVTECT
+1 
-9 FRVTECTFRDTEWPF
+9 
-24 RDTEWRFII
+24 
-33 NIKQNYL
+33 
-40 SQNKSDVCT
+40 
-49 CFYIN
+49 
-54 FSYICGDYIQNK
+54 
-66 KLIKMNKFFL
+66 MNRLLL
-76 TSLLVA
+76 TGLLVT

-90 DNTTKDSLTM
+90 DNAQKDSLTM

-111 VKGSR
+111 VKGLR

-147 RIPGVSNATGNISFS
+147 HIPGVSDATGSISFS
-162 GNEVTLIINGQATTL
+162 GNEVTLIVNGQATTL

-186 KAMPATQLAK
+186 KAMPAVQLAK

-248 LSMQRGKFGLDA
+248 ISMQRGKFGLDA

-273 SRIANHPLGNNRIHY
+273 SRIANHPLGNNRVYY

-300 HDYRLGMNY
+300 HNYRLGMNY
-309 AFSKN
+309 TFSTN
-314 HRLDVAYTGQ
+314 HRLDVAYTGK
-324 WDKTNSNSRTT
+324 WDKTSSNSHTT
-335 GSSISGMHRDS
+335 GSSISGMHSDS

-380 DGTITTENKNET
+380 DGTMTTENKNET

-399 SEQTINKWM
+399 SKQTINKWM

-436 YQTTIDKDGSVLP
+436 YQTTIDKNGTILP
-449 DGTSSVDLNERIW
+449 DGTSSVDNNERIW

-469 KQINKAISLEA
+469 KQINKGLSLEA
-480 SVAAEQYHSPI
+480 SVAAEQYHSPV

-506 VNDNHLLNL
+506 VNDKHLLNL

-530 SNVYYSST
+530 SNVFYSST

-547 LKPFSYSNVNLMWQ
+547 LKPFSYYNVNLMWQ

-568 MAFASLKPDYSVQLP
+568 IAFASLKPDYFVQLP

-593 MKETNFDYS
+593 MKETNFDFS
-602 NSFGLQAS
+602 NSYGLQAS
-610 AIFSAGKWLNGN
+610 TIFSAGKWLNGN

-642 NRKKLSVRLGG
+642 NRKKLSVILGG
-653 MASVKLCSTQ
+653 TASVKLSSTQ

-671 FIQSKAIQGVYD
+671 FYQTKAIQGVYD

-688 RMNAKLQWSSHDGRW
+688 RMDAKLQWSSHDGRW
-703 GLRINGNNI
+703 GLRLNGNNI
-712 FNNKY
+712 FNNRF

-729 MKINYSWASVT
+729 MKVNYNWSSFT

>member
-1 MFRVTECT
+1 MVNKIFLLGL
-9 FRVTECTFRDTEWPF
+9 FL
-24 RDTEWRFII
+24 
-33 NIKQNYL
+33 L
-40 SQNKSDVCT
+40 SVANVKAQT
-49 CFYIN
+49 
-54 FSYICGDYIQNK
+54 
-66 KLIKMNKFFL
+66 L
-76 TSLLVA
+76 TQ
-82 AAITANAQ
+82 T
-90 DNTTKDSLTM
+90 DSLTM
-100 ETMMHNIPEVM
+100 ETMLHNLPEVM

-147 RIPGVSNATGNISFS
+147 RIPGVSDATGSISFS

-177 TQEQLAERL
+177 TQEQLTERL
-186 KAMPATQLAK
+186 KAMPAAQLAK

-228 GQIIGG
+228 GQVIGG
-234 LVQTKY
+234 MKQSKY

-248 LSMQRGKFGLDA
+248 LSLQRGKFGLDA
-260 QYKLVNGNSYGES
+260 QYKYVNGNSYGES
-273 SRIANHPLGNNRIHY
+273 SRIANHPLGNNRVYY

-300 HDYRLGMNY
+300 HNYRLGMNY

-314 HRLDVAYTGQ
+314 HRLDVAYTGH
-324 WDKTNSNSRTT
+324 WDKRCSNSNTT
-335 GSSISGMHRDS
+335 GSSISGMHHDS
-346 HEYLHNVDVNYALP
+346 HEYLHNVDVNYSLP
-360 FGLTLSGSYTYYR
+360 FGLTLNGSYTYYR

-380 DGTITTENKNET
+380 DGTMHTDESMPET

-436 YQTTIDKDGSVLP
+436 YQTTIDKDGTIQP
-449 DGTSSVDLNERIW
+449 NGTSSVDNNERIW

-469 KQINKAISLEA
+469 KQINKAISVEA

-530 SNVYYSST
+530 SNVFYSST
-538 YTEIHGNPD
+538 YSEIHGNPD
-547 LKPFSYSNVNLMWQ
+547 LKPFAYYNVNLMWQ

-568 MAFASLKPDYSVQLP
+568 MAFASLKPDYFVQLP
-583 YQTTDRMAVI
+583 YQTTERMAVI

-602 NSFGLQAS
+602 NSYGLQAS
-610 AIFSAGKWLNGN
+610 VIFNAGKWLNGN
-622 VFAVGTYKHDKS
+622 VFAVGTYKHDKNS
-634 SHFFDLPF
+634 NFFDLPF
-642 NRKKLSVRLGG
+642 NRKKLSVILGG
-653 MASVKLCSTQ
+653 TASIKLCQTQ

-671 FIQSKAIQGVYD
+671 FYQTKAIQGVYD
-683 ISPIF
+683 ISPVF
-688 RMNAKLQWSSHDGRW
+688 RMNAKLQWSSHDGKW
-703 GLRINGNNI
+703 GLRLNGSNI
-712 FNNKY
+712 FNNLY

-729 MKINYSWASVT
+729 MKINYNWASVT

-751 EKTVKEVDTS
+751 EKNVKAVDTS

>member
-1 MFRVTECT
+1 MANKIFLLGL
-9 FRVTECTFRDTEWPF
+9 FL
-24 RDTEWRFII
+24 
-33 NIKQNYL
+33 L
-40 SQNKSDVCT
+40 SVANVKAQT
-49 CFYIN
+49 
-54 FSYICGDYIQNK
+54 
-66 KLIKMNKFFL
+66 L
-76 TSLLVA
+76 TQ
-82 AAITANAQ
+82 T
-90 DNTTKDSLTM
+90 DSLTM
-100 ETMMHNIPEVM
+100 ETMLHNLPEVM

-147 RIPGVSNATGNISFS
+147 RIPGVSDATGSISFS

-177 TQEQLAERL
+177 TQEQLTERL
-186 KAMPATQLAK
+186 KAMPAAQLAK

-234 LVQTKY
+234 MRQNKY
-240 AKGFGDLY
+240 ANEFGNLY
-248 LSMQRGKFGLDA
+248 LSLQRGKFGLDA
-260 QYKLVNGNSYGES
+260 QYKYVNGNSYGES
-273 SRIANHPLGNNRIHY
+273 SRIANHPLGNNRVYY

-300 HDYRLGMNY
+300 HNYRLGMNY

-314 HRLDVAYTGQ
+314 HRLDVAYTGH
-324 WDKTNSNSRTT
+324 WDKRCSNSNTT
-335 GSSISGMHRDS
+335 GSSISGMHHDS
-346 HEYLHNVDVNYALP
+346 HEYLHNVDVNYSLP
-360 FGLTLSGSYTYYR
+360 FGLTLNGSYTYYR

-380 DGTITTENKNET
+380 DGTMHTDESMSET

-436 YQTTIDKDGSVLP
+436 YQTTIDKDGTILP
-449 DGTSSVDLNERIW
+449 DGTSSVDNNERIW

-480 SVAAEQYHSPI
+480 SVAAEQYHSPV
-491 WDKWRVY
+491 WDEWRMY

-530 SNVYYSST
+530 SNVFYSST

-547 LKPFSYSNVNLMWQ
+547 LKPFSYYNVNLMWQ

-593 MKETNFDYS
+593 MKETNFEYS

-634 SHFFDLPF
+634 SNFFDLPF
-642 NRKKLSVRLGG
+642 NRKKLSVILGG
-653 MASVKLCSTQ
+653 TASVKLCNTQ

-671 FIQSKAIQGVYD
+671 FFQSKAIQGVYD

-703 GLRINGNNI
+703 GLRLNGNNI
-712 FNNKY
+712 FNNLY

-729 MKINYSWASVT
+729 MKINYNWASVT

>member
-1 MFRVTECT
+1 MVNKIFLLGL
-9 FRVTECTFRDTEWPF
+9 FL
-24 RDTEWRFII
+24 
-33 NIKQNYL
+33 L
-40 SQNKSDVCT
+40 SVANVKAQT
-49 CFYIN
+49 
-54 FSYICGDYIQNK
+54 
-66 KLIKMNKFFL
+66 L
-76 TSLLVA
+76 TQ
-82 AAITANAQ
+82 T
-90 DNTTKDSLTM
+90 DSLTM
-100 ETMMHNIPEVM
+100 ETMLHNLPEVM

-147 RIPGVSNATGNISFS
+147 RIPGVSDATGSISFS

-177 TQEQLAERL
+177 TQEQLTERL
-186 KAMPATQLAK
+186 KAMPAAQLSK
-196 AEVMLSAPARYH
+196 AEVMLSAPARNH

-234 LVQTKY
+234 MRQNKY
-240 AKGFGDLY
+240 ANEFGNLY
-248 LSMQRGKFGLDA
+248 LSLQRDKFGLDA
-260 QYKLVNGNSYGES
+260 QYKYVNGNSYGES

-309 AFSKN
+309 TFSKN
-314 HRLDVAYTGQ
+314 NRLDVAYTGQ

-335 GSSISGMHRDS
+335 GSSISGMHHDS

-530 SNVYYSST
+530 SNVFYSST

-547 LKPFSYSNVNLMWQ
+547 LKPFSYYNVNLMWQ

-622 VFAVGTYKHDKS
+622 VYAVGTYKHDKS

-653 MASVKLCSTQ
+653 TASVKLCSTQ

-703 GLRINGNNI
+703 GLRLNGNNI

-729 MKINYSWASVT
+729 MKINYNWASVT

>member
-1 MFRVTECT
+1 MVKKIFLLGL
-9 FRVTECTFRDTEWPF
+9 FL
-24 RDTEWRFII
+24 
-33 NIKQNYL
+33 L
-40 SQNKSDVCT
+40 SVANVKAQT
-49 CFYIN
+49 
-54 FSYICGDYIQNK
+54 
-66 KLIKMNKFFL
+66 L
-76 TSLLVA
+76 TQ
-82 AAITANAQ
+82 T
-90 DNTTKDSLTM
+90 DSLTM
-100 ETMMHNIPEVM
+100 ETMLHNLPEVM

-147 RIPGVSNATGNISFS
+147 RIPGVSDATGSISFS

-177 TQEQLAERL
+177 TQEQLTERL
-186 KAMPATQLAK
+186 KAMPAAQLSK

-234 LVQTKY
+234 MRQNKY
-240 AKGFGDLY
+240 ANEFGNLY
-248 LSMQRGKFGLDA
+248 LSLQRGKFGLDA
-260 QYKLVNGNSYGES
+260 QYKYVNGNSYGES
-273 SRIANHPLGNNRIHY
+273 SRIANHPLGNNRVYY

-300 HDYRLGMNY
+300 HNYRLGMNY

-314 HRLDVAYTGQ
+314 HRLDVAYTGH
-324 WDKTNSNSRTT
+324 WDKTCSNSNTT
-335 GSSISGMHRDS
+335 GSSISGMHHDS
-346 HEYLHNVDVNYALP
+346 HEYLHNVDVNYSLP
-360 FGLTLSGSYTYYR
+360 FGLTLNGSYTYYR
-373 TPQQQAL
+373 TPQLQGL
-380 DGTITTENKNET
+380 DGTMHTDESMPET

-436 YQTTIDKDGSVLP
+436 YQTTIDKDGTIQP
-449 DGTSSVDLNERIW
+449 NGTSSVDNNERIW

-469 KQINKAISLEA
+469 KQINKALSLEA

-491 WDKWRVY
+491 WDKWRIY

-530 SNVYYSST
+530 SNVFYSST
-538 YTEIHGNPD
+538 YSEIHGNPD
-547 LKPFSYSNVNLMWQ
+547 LKPFSYYNVNLMWQ

-568 MAFASLKPDYSVQLP
+568 MAFASLKPDYFVQLP
-583 YQTTDRMAVI
+583 YQTTERMAVI

-602 NSFGLQAS
+602 NSYGLQAS

-642 NRKKLSVRLGG
+642 NRKKLSVILGG
-653 MASVKLCSTQ
+653 TASVKLCSTQ

-671 FIQSKAIQGVYD
+671 FYQTKAIQGVYD

-688 RMNAKLQWSSHDGRW
+688 RMDAKLQWSSHDGKW
-703 GLRINGNNI
+703 GLRLNGSNI
-712 FNNKY
+712 FNNRF

-729 MKINYSWASVT
+729 MKINYNWASVT

>member
-1 MFRVTECT
+1 MVNKIFLLGL
-9 FRVTECTFRDTEWPF
+9 FL
-24 RDTEWRFII
+24 
-33 NIKQNYL
+33 L
-40 SQNKSDVCT
+40 SVANVKAQT
-49 CFYIN
+49 
-54 FSYICGDYIQNK
+54 
-66 KLIKMNKFFL
+66 L
-76 TSLLVA
+76 TQ
-82 AAITANAQ
+82 T
-90 DNTTKDSLTM
+90 DSLTM
-100 ETMMHNIPEVM
+100 ETMLHNLPEVM

-147 RIPGVSNATGNISFS
+147 RIPGVSDATGSISFS

-177 TQEQLAERL
+177 TQEQLTERL
-186 KAMPATQLAK
+186 KAMPAAQLSK
-196 AEVMLSAPARYH
+196 AEVMVSAPARNH

-234 LVQTKY
+234 MRQNKY
-240 AKGFGDLY
+240 ANEFGNLY
-248 LSMQRGKFGLDA
+248 LSLQRDKFGLDA
-260 QYKLVNGNSYGES
+260 QYKYVNGNSYGES
-273 SRIANHPLGNNRIHY
+273 SRIANHPLGNNRVYY

-309 AFSKN
+309 TFSKN
-314 HRLDVAYTGQ
+314 NRLDVAYTGQ
-324 WDKTNSNSRTT
+324 WDKTNSNNRTT
-335 GSSISGMHRDS
+335 GSSISGMHHDS

-373 TPQQQAL
+373 TPQQQTL

-530 SNVYYSST
+530 SNVFYSST
-538 YTEIHGNPD
+538 YTEIHGNSD
-547 LKPFSYSNVNLMWQ
+547 LKPFSYYNVNLMWQ

-653 MASVKLCSTQ
+653 TASVKLCSTQ

-703 GLRINGNNI
+703 GLRLNGNNI

-729 MKINYSWASVT
+729 MKINYNWASVT

-751 EKTVKEVDTS
+751 EKKVKEVDTS

>member
-1 MFRVTECT
+1 MVNKIFLLGL
-9 FRVTECTFRDTEWPF
+9 FL
-24 RDTEWRFII
+24 
-33 NIKQNYL
+33 L
-40 SQNKSDVCT
+40 SVANVKAQT
-49 CFYIN
+49 
-54 FSYICGDYIQNK
+54 
-66 KLIKMNKFFL
+66 L
-76 TSLLVA
+76 TH
-82 AAITANAQ
+82 T
-90 DNTTKDSLTM
+90 DSLTM
-100 ETMMHNIPEVM
+100 ENMMHNLPEVM

-147 RIPGVSNATGNISFS
+147 RIPGISDATGSISFS
-162 GNEVTLIINGQATTL
+162 GNEVTLIVNGQATTL
-177 TQEQLAERL
+177 TQEQLTERL
-186 KAMPATQLAK
+186 KAMPAAQLAK

-228 GQIIGG
+228 GQVIGG
-234 LVQTKY
+234 MKQSKY

-248 LSMQRGKFGLDA
+248 LSLQRGKFGLDA
-260 QYKLVNGNSYGES
+260 QYKYVNGNSYGES
-273 SRIANHPLGNNRIHY
+273 SRIANHPLGNNRVYY

-300 HDYRLGMNY
+300 HNYRLGMNY

-314 HRLDVAYTGQ
+314 HRLDVAYTGH
-324 WDKTNSNSRTT
+324 WDKRCSNSNTT
-335 GSSISGMHRDS
+335 GSSISGMHHDS
-346 HEYLHNVDVNYALP
+346 HEYLHNVDVNYSLP
-360 FGLTLSGSYTYYR
+360 FGLTLNGSYTYYR

-380 DGTITTENKNET
+380 DGTMTAENKNET

-416 LAHGWGLS
+416 LSHGWGLS

-436 YQTTIDKDGSVLP
+436 YQTTIDKDGTILP
-449 DGTSSVDLNERIW
+449 DGTSSVDNNERIW

-469 KQINKAISLEA
+469 KQINKAVSVEA

-491 WDKWRVY
+491 WDKWRMY

-530 SNVYYSST
+530 SNVFYSST
-538 YTEIHGNPD
+538 YSEIHGNPD
-547 LKPFSYSNVNLMWQ
+547 LKPFSYYNVNLMWQ

-568 MAFASLKPDYSVQLP
+568 MAFASLKPDYFVQLP
-583 YQTTDRMAVI
+583 YQTTERMAVI

-602 NSFGLQAS
+602 NSYGLQAS
-610 AIFSAGKWLNGN
+610 VIFNAGKWLNGN

-634 SHFFDLPF
+634 CNFFDLPF
-642 NRKKLSVRLGG
+642 DRKKLSVILGG
-653 MASVKLCSTQ
+653 TASVKLSSTQ
-663 DLRLILNP
+663 DLRFILNP
-671 FIQSKAIQGVYD
+671 FYQTKAIQGVYD
-683 ISPIF
+683 ISPVF
-688 RMNAKLQWSSHDGRW
+688 RMDAKLQWSSHDGKW
-703 GLRINGNNI
+703 GVRLNGSNI
-712 FNNKY
+712 FNNRF

-729 MKINYSWASVT
+729 MKINYNWASVT

-751 EKTVKEVDTS
+751 EKNVKAVDTS

>member
-1 MFRVTECT
+1 MVNKIFLLGL
-9 FRVTECTFRDTEWPF
+9 FL
-24 RDTEWRFII
+24 
-33 NIKQNYL
+33 L
-40 SQNKSDVCT
+40 SVANVKAQT
-49 CFYIN
+49 
-54 FSYICGDYIQNK
+54 
-66 KLIKMNKFFL
+66 L
-76 TSLLVA
+76 TQ
-82 AAITANAQ
+82 T
-90 DNTTKDSLTM
+90 DSLTM
-100 ETMMHNIPEVM
+100 ETMLHNLPEVM

-147 RIPGVSNATGNISFS
+147 RIPGVSDATGSISFS

-177 TQEQLAERL
+177 TQEQLTERL
-186 KAMPATQLAK
+186 KAMPAAQLSK

-234 LVQTKY
+234 MRQNKY
-240 AKGFGDLY
+240 ANEFGNLY
-248 LSMQRGKFGLDA
+248 LSLQRDKLGLDA
-260 QYKLVNGNSYGES
+260 QYKYVNGNSYGES

-309 AFSKN
+309 TFSKN
-314 HRLDVAYTGQ
+314 NRLDVAYTGQ

-416 LAHGWGLS
+416 LSHGWGLS

-462 NIYAGFS
+462 NIHAGFS

-530 SNVYYSST
+530 SNVFYSST

-547 LKPFSYSNVNLMWQ
+547 LKPFSYYNVNLMWQ

-610 AIFSAGKWLNGN
+610 AIFSAGKWLDGN

-653 MASVKLCSTQ
+653 TASVKLCSTQ

-751 EKTVKEVDTS
+751 EKNVKAVDTS

>member
-1 MFRVTECT
+1 MQWFA
-9 FRVTECTFRDTEWPF
+9 FAWPIF
-24 RDTEWRFII
+24 DSINKLKDMNRLFFIG
-33 NIKQNYL
+33 
-40 SQNKSDVCT
+40 V
-49 CFYIN
+49 
-54 FSYICGDYIQNK
+54 
-66 KLIKMNKFFL
+66 
-76 TSLLVA
+76 LVA
-82 AAITANAQ
+82 SAITVNAQ
-90 DNTTKDSLTM
+90 DNAQKDSLTM
-100 ETMMHNIPEVM
+100 ESMMHNLPEVM

-147 RIPGVSNATGNISFS
+147 RIPGVSDATGSISFS
-162 GNEVTLIINGQATTL
+162 GNEVTLIVNGQATTL

-186 KAMPATQLAK
+186 KAMPAAQLAK

-234 LVQTKY
+234 MRQNKY
-240 AKGFGDLY
+240 ANEFGNLY
-248 LSMQRGKFGLDA
+248 LSLQRGKFGLDA
-260 QYKLVNGNSYGES
+260 QYKYVNGNSYGES

-314 HRLDVAYTGQ
+314 NRLDVAYTGQ

-373 TPQQQAL
+373 TPQQQVL
-380 DGTITTENKNET
+380 DGTMTAENKNET

-416 LAHGWGLS
+416 LSHGWGLS

-436 YQTTIDKDGSVLP
+436 YQTTIDKDGTILP
-449 DGTSSVDLNERIW
+449 DGTSSVDNNERIW

-480 SVAAEQYHSPI
+480 SFAAEQYHSPV

-506 VNDNHLLNL
+506 VSDNHLLNL
-515 SFSSNSEFPSYWSTM
+515 SFSSDSEFPSYWSTM
-530 SNVYYSST
+530 SNVFYSST

-547 LKPFSYSNVNLMWQ
+547 LKPCSYYNLNLMWQ

-568 MAFASLKPDYSVQLP
+568 MAFASLKPDYFVQLP

-634 SHFFDLPF
+634 RNFFDLPF
-642 NRKKLSVRLGG
+642 DRKKMSVILGG
-653 MASVKLCSTQ
+653 TASVKLCSTQ

-688 RMNAKLQWSSHDGRW
+688 RMDAKLQWSSHDGKW
-703 GLRINGNNI
+703 GVRLNGSNI
-712 FNNKY
+712 FNNRF
-717 DTRSVQGNQDYR
+717 DTSSVQGNQDYR
-729 MKINYSWASVT
+729 MKVNYNWSSFT

>member
-1 MFRVTECT
+1 MVNKIFLLGL
-9 FRVTECTFRDTEWPF
+9 FL
-24 RDTEWRFII
+24 
-33 NIKQNYL
+33 L
-40 SQNKSDVCT
+40 SVANVKAQT
-49 CFYIN
+49 
-54 FSYICGDYIQNK
+54 
-66 KLIKMNKFFL
+66 L
-76 TSLLVA
+76 TH
-82 AAITANAQ
+82 T
-90 DNTTKDSLTM
+90 DSLTM
-100 ETMMHNIPEVM
+100 ENMMHNLPEVM

-147 RIPGVSNATGNISFS
+147 RIPGISDATGSISFS

-177 TQEQLAERL
+177 TQEQLTERL
-186 KAMPATQLAK
+186 KAMPAAQLSK

-234 LVQTKY
+234 MRQNKY
-240 AKGFGDLY
+240 ANEFGNLY
-248 LSMQRGKFGLDA
+248 LSLQRGKFGLDA
-260 QYKLVNGNSYGES
+260 QYKYVNGNSYGES
-273 SRIANHPLGNNRIHY
+273 SRIANHPLGNNRVYY

-300 HDYRLGMNY
+300 HNYRLGMNY

-314 HRLDVAYTGQ
+314 HRLDVAYTGH
-324 WDKTNSNSRTT
+324 WDKRCSNSNTT
-335 GSSISGMHRDS
+335 GSSISGMHHDS
-346 HEYLHNVDVNYALP
+346 HEYLHNVDVNYSLP
-360 FGLTLSGSYTYYR
+360 FGLTLNGSYTYYR

-380 DGTITTENKNET
+380 DGTMHTDESMPET

-530 SNVYYSST
+530 SNVFYSST
-538 YTEIHGNPD
+538 YSEIHGNPD
-547 LKPFSYSNVNLMWQ
+547 LKPFSYYNVNLMWQ

-568 MAFASLKPDYSVQLP
+568 MAFASLKPDYFVQLP
-583 YQTTDRMAVI
+583 YQTTERMAVI

-602 NSFGLQAS
+602 NSYGLQAS
-610 AIFSAGKWLNGN
+610 VIFNAGKWLNGN
-622 VFAVGTYKHDKS
+622 VFAVGTYKHDKNS
-634 SHFFDLPF
+634 NFFDLPF
-642 NRKKLSVRLGG
+642 NRKKLSVILGG
-653 MASVKLCSTQ
+653 TASIKLCQTQ

-671 FIQSKAIQGVYD
+671 FYQTKAIQGVYD
-683 ISPIF
+683 ISPVF
-688 RMNAKLQWSSHDGRW
+688 RMNAKLQWSSHDGKW
-703 GLRINGNNI
+703 GLRLNGSNI
-712 FNNKY
+712 FNNLY

-729 MKINYSWASVT
+729 MKINYNWASVT

-751 EKTVKEVDTS
+751 EKNVKAVDTS

>member
-1 MFRVTECT
+1 MVNKIFLLGL
-9 FRVTECTFRDTEWPF
+9 FL
-24 RDTEWRFII
+24 
-33 NIKQNYL
+33 L
-40 SQNKSDVCT
+40 SVADVKAQT
-49 CFYIN
+49 
-54 FSYICGDYIQNK
+54 
-66 KLIKMNKFFL
+66 L
-76 TSLLVA
+76 TH
-82 AAITANAQ
+82 T
-90 DNTTKDSLTM
+90 DSLTM
-100 ETMMHNIPEVM
+100 ENMMHNLPEVM

-147 RIPGVSNATGNISFS
+147 RIPGVSDATGSISFS

-177 TQEQLAERL
+177 TQEQLTERL
-186 KAMPATQLAK
+186 KAMPAAQLAK

-234 LVQTKY
+234 MRQNKY
-240 AKGFGDLY
+240 ANECGNLY
-248 LSMQRGKFGLDA
+248 LSLQRGKFGLDA
-260 QYKLVNGNSYGES
+260 QYKYVNGNSYGES
-273 SRIANHPLGNNRIHY
+273 SRIANHPLGNNRVYY

-309 AFSKN
+309 AFGKN
-314 HRLDVAYTGQ
+314 HRLDVAYTGH
-324 WDKTNSNSRTT
+324 WDKTCSNSNTT
-335 GSSISGMHRDS
+335 GSSISGMHHDS
-346 HEYLHNVDVNYALP
+346 HEYLHNVDVNYSLP
-360 FGLTLSGSYTYYR
+360 FGLTLNGSYTYYR

-380 DGTITTENKNET
+380 DGTMHTDESMSET

-416 LAHGWGLS
+416 LSHGWGLS

-436 YQTTIDKDGSVLP
+436 YQTTIDKDGTIQP
-449 DGTSSVDLNERIW
+449 NGTSSVDNNERIW

-469 KQINKAISLEA
+469 KQINKALSLEA

-530 SNVYYSST
+530 SNVFYSST
-538 YTEIHGNPD
+538 YSEIHGNPD
-547 LKPFSYSNVNLMWQ
+547 LKPFAYYNVNLMWQ

-568 MAFASLKPDYSVQLP
+568 MAFASLKPDYFVQLP
-583 YQTTDRMAVI
+583 YQTTERMAVI

-602 NSFGLQAS
+602 NSYGLQAS
-610 AIFSAGKWLNGN
+610 VIFNAGKWLNGN

-634 SHFFDLPF
+634 SNFFDLPF
-642 NRKKLSVRLGG
+642 NRKKLSVILGG
-653 MASVKLCSTQ
+653 TASVKLSSTQ

-671 FIQSKAIQGVYD
+671 FYQTKAIQGVYD
-683 ISPIF
+683 ISPVF
-688 RMNAKLQWSSHDGRW
+688 RMDAKLQWSSHDGKW
-703 GLRINGNNI
+703 GLRLNGSNI
-712 FNNKY
+712 FNNLY

-729 MKINYSWASVT
+729 MKINYNWASVT

-751 EKTVKEVDTS
+751 EKNVKAVDTS

>member
-1 MFRVTECT
+1 MVNKIFLLGL
-9 FRVTECTFRDTEWPF
+9 FL
-24 RDTEWRFII
+24 
-33 NIKQNYL
+33 L
-40 SQNKSDVCT
+40 SVANVKAQT
-49 CFYIN
+49 
-54 FSYICGDYIQNK
+54 
-66 KLIKMNKFFL
+66 L
-76 TSLLVA
+76 TH
-82 AAITANAQ
+82 T
-90 DNTTKDSLTM
+90 DSLTM
-100 ETMMHNIPEVM
+100 ENMMHNLPEVM

-147 RIPGVSNATGNISFS
+147 RIPGISDATGSISFS
-162 GNEVTLIINGQATTL
+162 GNEVTLIVNGQATTL
-177 TQEQLAERL
+177 TQEQLTERL
-186 KAMPATQLAK
+186 KAMPAAQLAK

-228 GQIIGG
+228 GQVIGG
-234 LVQTKY
+234 MKQSKY

-248 LSMQRGKFGLDA
+248 LSLQRGKFGLDA
-260 QYKLVNGNSYGES
+260 QYKYVNGNSYGES
-273 SRIANHPLGNNRIHY
+273 SRIANHPLGNNRVYY

-300 HDYRLGMNY
+300 HNYRLGMNY

-314 HRLDVAYTGQ
+314 HRLDVTYTGH
-324 WDKTNSNSRTT
+324 WDKRCSNSNTT
-335 GSSISGMHRDS
+335 GSSISGMHHDS
-346 HEYLHNVDVNYALP
+346 HEYLHNVDVNYSLP
-360 FGLTLSGSYTYYR
+360 FGLTLNGSYTYYR

-380 DGTITTENKNET
+380 DGTMHTDESMPET

-436 YQTTIDKDGSVLP
+436 YQTTIDKDGTIQP
-449 DGTSSVDLNERIW
+449 NGTSSVDNNERIW

-469 KQINKAISLEA
+469 KQINKAISVEA

-530 SNVYYSST
+530 SNVFYSST
-538 YTEIHGNPD
+538 YSEIHGNPD
-547 LKPFSYSNVNLMWQ
+547 LKPFSYYNVNLMWQ

-568 MAFASLKPDYSVQLP
+568 MAFASLKPDYFVQLP
-583 YQTTDRMAVI
+583 YQTTERMAVI

-602 NSFGLQAS
+602 NSYGLQAS
-610 AIFSAGKWLNGN
+610 VIFNAGKWLNGN
-622 VFAVGTYKHDKS
+622 VFAVGTYKHDKNS
-634 SHFFDLPF
+634 NFFDLPF
-642 NRKKLSVRLGG
+642 NRKKLSVILGG
-653 MASVKLCSTQ
+653 TASIKLCQTQ

-671 FIQSKAIQGVYD
+671 FYQTKAIQGVYD
-683 ISPIF
+683 ISPVF
-688 RMNAKLQWSSHDGRW
+688 RMNAKLQWSSHDGKW
-703 GLRINGNNI
+703 GLRLNGSNI
-712 FNNKY
+712 FNNLY

-729 MKINYSWASVT
+729 MKINYNWASVT

-751 EKTVKEVDTS
+751 EKNVKAVDTS

>member
-1 MFRVTECT
+1 MVNKIFLLGL
-9 FRVTECTFRDTEWPF
+9 FL
-24 RDTEWRFII
+24 
-33 NIKQNYL
+33 L
-40 SQNKSDVCT
+40 SVANVKAQT
-49 CFYIN
+49 
-54 FSYICGDYIQNK
+54 
-66 KLIKMNKFFL
+66 L
-76 TSLLVA
+76 TH
-82 AAITANAQ
+82 T
-90 DNTTKDSLTM
+90 DSLTM
-100 ETMMHNIPEVM
+100 ENMMHNLPEVM

-123 GMLSY
+123 GKLSY

-147 RIPGVSNATGNISFS
+147 RIPGISDATGSISFS
-162 GNEVTLIINGQATTL
+162 GNEVTLIVNGQATTL
-177 TQEQLAERL
+177 TQEQLTERL
-186 KAMPATQLAK
+186 KAMPAAQLAK

-234 LVQTKY
+234 MRQNKY
-240 AKGFGDLY
+240 ANEFGNLY
-248 LSMQRGKFGLDA
+248 LSLQRGKFGLDA
-260 QYKLVNGNSYGES
+260 QYKYVNGNSYGES
-273 SRIANHPLGNNRIHY
+273 SRIANHPLGNNRVYY

-300 HDYRLGMNY
+300 HNYRLGMNY

-314 HRLDVAYTGQ
+314 HRLDVAYTGH
-324 WDKTNSNSRTT
+324 WDKRCSNSNTT
-335 GSSISGMHRDS
+335 GSSISGMHHDS
-346 HEYLHNVDVNYALP
+346 HEYLHNVDVNYSLP
-360 FGLTLSGSYTYYR
+360 FGLTLNGSYTYYR

-380 DGTITTENKNET
+380 DGTMHTDESMSET

-408 FTADQTHS
+408 FTADQTHL

-462 NIYAGFS
+462 NLYAGFS
-469 KQINKAISLEA
+469 KQINKALSLEA

-530 SNVYYSST
+530 SNVFYSST
-538 YTEIHGNPD
+538 YSEIHGNPD
-547 LKPFSYSNVNLMWQ
+547 LKPYSYYNVNLMWQ

-593 MKETNFDYS
+593 MKETNFNYE

-610 AIFSAGKWLNGN
+610 AMFNAGKWLNGN
-622 VFAVGTYKHDKS
+622 VFAVGIYKHDKS
-634 SHFFDLPF
+634 DYFFDLPF
-642 NRKKLSVRLGG
+642 NRKKLTAVLGG
-653 MASVKLCSTQ
+653 TASIKFCHTQ

-671 FIQSKAIQGVYD
+671 FFQSKAIQGVYD
-683 ISPIF
+683 VSPIF
-688 RMNAKLQWSSHDGRW
+688 KMNAKIQWTSHDGKW
-703 GLRINGNNI
+703 GLRLNGSNI
-712 FNNKY
+712 FNNLY

-729 MKINYSWASVT
+729 MKINYNWASVT
-740 FAVIY
+740 FGVIY

-751 EKTVKEVDTS
+751 EKKVKEVDTS

>member
-1 MFRVTECT
+1 M
-9 FRVTECTFRDTEWPF
+9 
-24 RDTEWRFII
+24 
-33 NIKQNYL
+33 N
-40 SQNKSDVCT
+40 
-49 CFYIN
+49 
-54 FSYICGDYIQNK
+54 
-66 KLIKMNKFFL
+66 IKMNRILFMGIFVAL
-76 TSLLVA
+76 T
-82 AAITANAQ
+82 ITANAQ
-90 DNTTKDSLTM
+90 DDIPKDSLTM
-100 ETMMHNIPEVM
+100 EWNSMFRNLPEVM
-111 VKGSR
+111 IKGSR

-147 RIPGVSNATGNISFS
+147 RIPGVSDATGNISFL
-162 GNEVTLIINGQATTL
+162 GNEVTLIVNGQATTL
-177 TQEQLAERL
+177 TQEQLTERL
-186 KAMPATQLAK
+186 KAMPAAQLAK

-234 LVQTKY
+234 MRQNKY
-240 AKGFGDLY
+240 ANEFGDLY

-273 SRIANHPLGNNRIHY
+273 SRIANHPLGNNRVYY

-309 AFSKN
+309 TFSKN
-314 HRLDVAYTGQ
+314 NRLDVAYTGQ
-324 WDKTNSNSRTT
+324 WNKTNSNSRTT

-360 FGLTLSGSYTYYR
+360 LGLTLSGSYTYYR

-416 LAHGWGLS
+416 LTQGWGLS

-449 DGTSSVDLNERIW
+449 DGTSCVDLNERIW
-462 NIYAGFS
+462 NIYAGAS

-530 SNVYYSST
+530 SNVFYSST

-547 LKPFSYSNVNLMWQ
+547 LKPFSYYNVNLMWQ

-568 MAFASLKPDYSVQLP
+568 MAFVSLKPDYSVQLP

-602 NSFGLQAS
+602 NSYGLQAS
-610 AIFSAGKWLNGN
+610 VIFNAGKWLNGN

-653 MASVKLCSTQ
+653 TASVKLCSTQ

-671 FIQSKAIQGVYD
+671 FFQTKAIQGVYD

-688 RMNAKLQWSSHDGRW
+688 RMDAKLQWSSHDGKW
-703 GLRINGNNI
+703 GLRLNGNNI

-751 EKTVKEVDTS
+751 EKSIKKVDTS